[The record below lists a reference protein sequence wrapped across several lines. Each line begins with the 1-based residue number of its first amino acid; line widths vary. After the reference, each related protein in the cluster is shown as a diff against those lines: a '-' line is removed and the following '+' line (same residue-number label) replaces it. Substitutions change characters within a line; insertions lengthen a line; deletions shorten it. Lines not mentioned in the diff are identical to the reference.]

1 MNFEL
6 KFDLKIKS
14 EQTNGIGTKLLQVIE
29 FYLWGLTNWPI
40 ALNHLKRKK
49 KSSVFI
55 LRLNQYWF
63 SDCTVEKEHMET
75 SNKLQ

>member
-6 KFDLKIKS
+6 KIWFKDQIRTNKWDWNQIITSDWILFMKIN
-14 EQTNGIGTKLLQVIE
+14 Q
-29 FYLWGLTNWPI
+29 LTNS
-40 ALNHLKRKK
+40 LESFKTKK